1 MSGQVV
7 GFSKS
12 EHQRTLEVLPW
23 FVNSTLAP
31 GERRS
36 VEQHLAECATCRREL
51 DALREFSDA
60 YRASDLPVDA
70 ERALERLL
78 PRLVQPTHPGNGSST
93 TRRSRW
99 NLLIGGFL
107 AAQLGLIVALSW
119 APLVAPPAPSTYVA
133 LGAASGPLR
142 AAGDAIVV
150 FASGVDVDT
159 MQGSLTRV
167 GAKIVDGPLATGGY
181 VIRLDGRDVAATVEQ
196 LRADPAVR
204 LVARLDQVPRQ

>member
-7 GFSKS
+7 GFSRS

-36 VEQHLAECATCRREL
+36 VEQHLAECAACRREL

-70 ERALERLL
+70 EGALERLR
-78 PRLVQPTHPGNGSST
+78 PRLAQPTQAGNAGGAP
-93 TRRSRW
+93 RRSRW
-99 NLLIGGFL
+99 NILIGGFL
-107 AAQLGLIVALSW
+107 AAQFGLIVALSW
-119 APLVAPPAPSTYVA
+119 ALLVAPPAPSTYVA
-133 LGAASGPLR
+133 LGAASAPLR
-142 AAGDAIVV
+142 TPGDAIVA

-159 MQGSLTRV
+159 MQGILNRV

-181 VIRLDGRDVAATVEQ
+181 VIRLDGRDVAAAVEQ

-204 LVARLDQVPRQ
+204 LAARLDQVPRQ